1 MQKLAEICIRRPV
14 FATMLILALVVIGL
28 DSYRKLGVDF
38 FPKVEFP
45 FVSITTVLPG
55 ASPEEVESQVT
66 KVLEEAV
73 NTISGIDEL
82 NSTSAE
88 GVSIITIGFVLEK
101 DPEVAAQEV
110 RDKVSTVLGQLP
122 RDARPPVVEKLA
134 TDASPVLNIVISSP
148 RDLREVTKIVE
159 DQIKKNI
166 ETINGVGQVRFI
178 GERKRQI
185 HILLNPEKLAAYNL
199 NIEQVRMALA
209 AQNVEIP
216 GGRID
221 EGNREL
227 TLRTLGRV
235 TQPMD
240 FARIIVGT
248 VNGAPVRISDIG
260 EVQDTY
266 EEPRSLARLNGVP
279 AVALAVRKQA
289 GTNSLEVIAAIKQ
302 RIEELRPSL
311 PPDFQITYA
320 RDQSG
325 FIQASYNAVLE
336 HLVLGGFFAA
346 IIVLFFIRN
355 WRSTLIAAVAIPT
368 SIISTFSLM
377 QWMGFSL
384 NQITMLALT
393 LMVGIVIDDAIV
405 VLENI
410 FRNMEEKGLP
420 AMEAA
425 FIGTKEIGLAVLATT
440 LSLIIIFIPIA
451 IMPGIVGRFMSSFGY
466 TAAFAVG
473 VSLIVSF
480 TLTPMLCSR
489 FLRVEPQKKATK
501 AGWYELIFA
510 RPYQKMLVWS
520 LRHRWAVALA
530 ALLVMLSTVPMI
542 RAMGVDFLPTDDQ
555 SEFEINVRMPVGSSL
570 EGTSQVMAMIEEDLR
585 ELPGVRDLFTTIGA
599 DQRRQVDRGSIIVEL
614 VDPRQRKYS
623 QRQLMDM
630 ARERLAKYRDLVVTV
645 QLPSLISGAP
655 NSDFMFSIQGPDLNR
670 LEQYANSLMERL
682 RQVPGVADME
692 LTYESGKPE
701 VRVQIHRDKAADLNV
716 NVAQIANAMRVL
728 VGGDDQVTT
737 YKEGDDRYD
746 VVLRVA
752 KEFRNSPRTLERL
765 YVPSATLGNVP
776 LSNVA
781 SLELGTGPTSIDR
794 YNRQRRVLIMG
805 NLSKNLAL
813 GDLIA
818 IASQHMESL
827 NMPPG
832 YTYGTVGRSR
842 ELGRAVK
849 NFLIAFLLSIVFM
862 YMILASNYESFI
874 DPVTILLSLPL
885 SAPFALL
892 SLFIA
897 RENFSIVYTSLGILV
912 LFGIV
917 KKNSILQ
924 IDHIKALRREGMP
937 RFEAIIQG
945 CEDRLRPILMTTSAL
960 VAGMIP
966 LALGTGAGS
975 GSRRTVAIV
984 VIGGQSLA
992 LLLTL
997 LVTPVAY
1004 SLFDDVA
1011 QSPLWRRLFAR
1022 APKPAPT
1029 AAAMLALLALLAA
1042 PPLLAQPPA
1051 PPAADWEQ
1059 AMRTAREQV
1068 LAAPRVGV
1076 SEARRELTLEQA
1088 LEMALRNNL
1097 EIEIERTQLDT
1108 AAALIKS
1115 ARGAF
1120 DPIFQYN
1127 PSFDTRNIPV
1137 ANTLAAPGGRLSEHY
1152 LNHNVYLRAKT
1163 PLSGLSWHIDFENQ
1177 RQSTNNP
1184 FTALTPFLTSRLGAG
1199 FTLPLLRFRDIDPD
1213 RAQLRIRLRQ
1223 RDQQRAAFELKVIDV
1238 VTRAQSAYWD
1248 LAAAIEDATVAAD
1261 GVRLAREQHE
1271 RNLRFIEAGTL
1282 APVESAASEAELQ
1295 RRIDSFH
1302 TALTVVAAAE
1312 NQLKTI
1318 LTPDPADP
1326 LWTER
1331 IVPVDARV
1339 LPPPAIQ
1346 VDEALRTAFERRLE
1360 LRSLELSL
1368 DQNRT
1373 QIQLASSAL
1382 KPQVML
1388 TANYFNSGLAGVL
1401 APNTGGGFANFF
1413 GPLFERVNALSAASG
1428 LPPLPPVQTGGAVPA
1443 SLVGG
1448 YSTTLSNLATG
1459 NFQTVAAGI
1468 SFEWNP
1474 RNRAAQGQ
1482 LEQALLNEKRL
1493 KLTRTQIEQ
1502 GIAAAV
1508 RTALQNLEAARLR
1521 IEAARA
1527 SERAAREK
1535 LESEIRLFQ
1544 TGESTNFLVLARQ
1557 NELLDSRRRVVAAE
1571 LLLNRAVAQLEQ
1583 ALGTTL
1589 ESRRIR
1595 LD

>member
-45 FVSITTVLPG
+45 YVSITTVLPG

-122 RDARPPVVEKLA
+122 RDARTPVVEKLA
-134 TDASPVLNIVISSP
+134 TDASPVLNIVISAN

-166 ETINGVGQVRFI
+166 ETINGVGQVRFV

-185 HILLNPEKLAAYNL
+185 QVLLNPEKLAAYNL

-235 TQPMD
+235 QQPMD

-260 EVQDTY
+260 TVEDTY
-266 EEPRSLARLNGVP
+266 EEPRSIARLNGVP

-289 GTNSLEVIAAIKQ
+289 GTNSLDVIAAIKQ

-325 FIQASYNAVLE
+325 FIRASYNAVLE
-336 HLVLGGFFAA
+336 HLILGGFFAA

-355 WRSTLIAAVAIPT
+355 WRSTLIAAIAIPT

-410 FRNMEEKGLP
+410 FRIMEEKRLP

-489 FLRVEPQKKATK
+489 FLKVDEEKKATK
-501 AGWYELIFA
+501 AGWYEKVFA

-520 LRHRWAVALA
+520 LEHRWAVALGA
-530 ALLVMLSTVPMI
+530 VVVMLSTVPMM

-570 EGTSQVMAMIEEDLR
+570 EGTSQVMALIEEDLK
-585 ELPGVRDLFTTIGA
+585 ELPGVRDLFVTIGA

-614 VDPRQRKYS
+614 VDPKERRYS

-630 ARERLAKYRDLVVTV
+630 AREKLAKYRDLIVTV

-670 LEQYANSLMERL
+670 LEQYANSLMARL
-682 RQVPGVADME
+682 KQVPGVADME

-728 VGGDDQVTT
+728 VGGDDQATT

-746 VVLRVA
+746 VMLRVA

-781 SLELGTGPTSIDR
+781 SFELGTGPTSIDR

-818 IASQHMESL
+818 IANQHMESL

-937 RFEAIIQG
+937 RFQAIIQG

-1022 APKPAPT
+1022 TPKPVPT
-1029 AAAMLALLALLAA
+1029 AAAILALLALLTA
-1042 PPLLAQPPA
+1042 PALMAQPQPA
-1051 PPAADWEQ
+1051 MSWEQ
-1059 AMRTAREQV
+1059 AMRAARQQV
-1068 LAAPRVGV
+1068 LTAPRVGV
-1076 SEARRELTLEQA
+1076 TDARRELTLEQA
-1088 LEMALRNNL
+1088 LELALKNNL
-1097 EIEIERTQLDT
+1097 EIEIERTQVDT

-1199 FTLPLLRFRDIDPD
+1199 FTLPLLRFREMDPE
-1213 RAQLRIRLRQ
+1213 RAQLRIRLKQ

-1238 VTRAQSAYWD
+1238 ITRTQSAYWD

-1302 TALTVVAAAE
+1302 TALTAVAAAE

-1318 LTPDPADP
+1318 LTPNPADP
-1326 LWTER
+1326 LWSER
-1331 IVPVDARV
+1331 LVPVDARV
-1339 LPPPAIQ
+1339 LAPPALS
-1346 VDEALRTAFERRLE
+1346 VEEALKTAFERRLE

-1368 DQNRT
+1368 DQNRA
-1373 QIQLASSAL
+1373 QIQLAHSAL

-1428 LPPLPPVQTGGAVPA
+1428 LPPLPPVQAGGTVPA

-1448 YSTTLSNLATG
+1448 YSTTLSNLTTG

-1502 GIAAAV
+1502 GIAATV

-1589 ESRRIR
+1589 EARRIR